1 MSKRQTRKLTERVR
15 DDSPGPEDRGRNQV
29 TVLSSAVLSWA
40 RTGGGESR
48 ARFALRAG
56 VDLAV
61 VEAAEDGTGPA
72 WGLSYAEFTAL
83 AEAVSMLNPLLRD
96 VFETA
101 AACDLL
107 VTCVMRGELAF
118 STEVLAD
125 DGTRDLAVGLL
136 RWAFTGQFRLP
147 GYETC
152 VQLPVT
158 WAWHDECGGWICPAC
173 GWCPCETGPE
183 GCGHRG
189 QLLGDVDLIVLRARA
204 TALAASSSPD
214 AWVGAELLAVLGS
227 AR

>member
-1 MSKRQTRKLTERVR
+1 MSKRQTRKLTQRVR
-15 DDSPGPEDRGRNQV
+15 DDSLEPEDPGGNRV
-29 TVLSSAVLSWA
+29 TALSSAVLSWA
-40 RTGGGESR
+40 RTGAGESR

-56 VDLAV
+56 VDPAV
-61 VEAAEDGTGPA
+61 VEGAEDGTGPA
-72 WGLSYAEFTAL
+72 WDLPYAELTAL
-83 AEAVSMLNPLLRD
+83 ADAVSLLNPLLRD

-107 VTCVMRGELAF
+107 VTCVMRGEQAF

-147 GYETC
+147 GYESC
-152 VQLPVT
+152 VQRPVT

-173 GWCPCETGPE
+173 GWCPCETGPQ

-189 QLLGDVDLIVLRARA
+189 QLLGDADLIVLRARA

-214 AWVGAELLAVLGS
+214 AWAGAELLAVLGS

>member
-1 MSKRQTRKLTERVR
+1 MRKRQTRKLTQRVR
-15 DDSPGPEDRGRNQV
+15 DDSLESEDPGRNRV

-40 RTGGGESR
+40 RTGAGESQ
-48 ARFALRAG
+48 ARFALSAG
-56 VDLAV
+56 VDPAV
-61 VEAAEDGTGPA
+61 VAEAEVGTGPA
-72 WGLSYAEFTAL
+72 WDLPYDEFTAL
-83 AEAVSMLNPLLRD
+83 ADAVSMLNPLLRD
-96 VFETA
+96 AFETA

-107 VTCVMRGELAF
+107 VTCVMRGDQAF

-147 GYETC
+147 GYESC
-152 VQLPVT
+152 APLPVT

-173 GWCPCETGPE
+173 GWCPCETGAE
-183 GCGHRG
+183 GCGHCG
-189 QLLGDVDLIVLRARA
+189 QLLGDVDLILLRVRA
-204 TALAASSSPD
+204 TALATSGSPD

>member
-1 MSKRQTRKLTERVR
+1 MGKRHTRRATRRVLG
-15 DDSPGPEDRGRNQV
+15 DSPAVEDPGGNRV
-29 TVLSSAVLSWA
+29 TALSSAVLSWA
-40 RTGGGESR
+40 RTGGGESQ
-48 ARFALRAG
+48 ARFALSAG

-61 VEAAEDGTGPA
+61 VQGAEDGTGPA
-72 WGLSYAEFTAL
+72 WDLPYAEFTAL
-83 AEAVSMLNPLLRD
+83 ADAVSMLNPLLRD

-107 VTCVMRGELAF
+107 VTCVMRGDQAF
-118 STEVLAD
+118 STEVLVD

-136 RWAFTGQFRLP
+136 RWSFTGQFRLP
-147 GYETC
+147 GYESC

-189 QLLGDVDLIVLRARA
+189 QLLGDVDLIVLRTRA
-204 TALAASSSPD
+204 TALATSSSPD